1 MKKMKTKILSLM
13 IVASLS
19 TLTACKNENTPEPAV
34 NLKGKIAPSLSMEKD
49 GEIEFFDLRD
59 VNNPKKAAFNI
70 IGTADNFYLQYVKSR
85 PIGSKTIK
93 ANYGDLSINH
103 NKEMYLADKNWP
115 AWKNISTVGDWLIM
129 NNDNTNQLY
138 PAYQD
143 YEDSTEIYSYT
154 NFFDDFASKPNWG
167 NAGIIN
173 GCAEVYENYNSI
185 LSTRNAFYF
194 NFKTQEYLFDYNINN
209 SGGIYTGYKITDL
222 VKKPNGNMDTD
233 PIDWTKADFVIALSY
248 NHSMQTLTYN
258 GKNVTALVFV
268 DMDTKTYAY
277 FLRNAV
283 DDVVNGADK
292 GRQTLMTITSQP
304 LSNLFKG
311 WDL

>member
-1 MKKMKTKILSLM
+1 MKTIFNFLRILL
-13 IVASLS
+13 IS
-19 TLTACKNENTPEPAV
+19 TILFSCKKESVEPEV
-34 NLKGKIAPSLSMEKD
+34 SLKGKIAPSLSMEKD

-85 PIGSKTIK
+85 PIGNKTIM
-93 ANYGDLSINH
+93 ANYGNLSINH

-115 AWKNISTVGDWLIM
+115 GWKNISTVGDWLIM

-143 YEDSTEIYSYT
+143 YDDSTELYSYT
-154 NFFDDFASKPNWG
+154 SFFEDFATKPNWG

-209 SGGIYTGYKITDL
+209 SEGIYTGYKITDL
-222 VKKPNGNMDTD
+222 IKKPNGNMDTD
-233 PIDWTKADFVIALSY
+233 PIDWTKADFVFTLSY
-248 NHSMQTLTYN
+248 NHSMETLTYN

-268 DMDTKTYAY
+268 DMDSQTYAY
-277 FLRNAV
+277 FLRNAE
-283 DDVVNGADK
+283 DDLVNGADK
-292 GRQTLMTITSQP
+292 GRQTLMTTTWQP